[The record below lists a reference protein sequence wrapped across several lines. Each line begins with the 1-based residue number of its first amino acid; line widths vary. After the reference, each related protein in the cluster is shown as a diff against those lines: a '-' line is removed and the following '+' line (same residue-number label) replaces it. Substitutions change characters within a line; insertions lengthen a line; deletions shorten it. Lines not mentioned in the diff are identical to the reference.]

1 MNLLHGKI
9 DERVSDAV
17 TNLTNF
23 KTSNTTV
30 TVTKDK
36 VTVKLHG
43 NTIATIHHEN
53 KSHIAQVT
61 FNTCGWHTQ
70 TTKARLHATLDALHR
85 WGHAHEV
92 KGFKIQK
99 GVMYAIVNDE
109 LVSMATPFDYKW

>member
-1 MNLLHGKI
+1 MNLLQGKI

-30 TVTKDK
+30 TVTNDK
-36 VTVKLHG
+36 VIVKLHG

-53 KSHIAQVT
+53 KSHITQVT
-61 FNTCGWHTQ
+61 FDACGWHTR
-70 TTKARLHATLDALHR
+70 TTKARLSATLDALHR
-85 WGHAHEV
+85 RGHAHEV

-109 LVSMATPFDYKW
+109 LVSMATPFEYKW